1 MILNEVYNKVFEI
14 EKYRN
19 DPNYEGALRML
30 PPQGVFDIPQLTCIS
45 RESSSNLVAAGDS
58 QGNLMLLDLSK
69 KLRIAKKETNGK
81 PIK

>member
-30 PPQGVFDIPQLTCIS
+30 PP
-45 RESSSNLVAAGDS
+45 
-58 QGNLMLLDLSK
+58 
-69 KLRIAKKETNGK
+69 
-81 PIK
+81 